1 MRTNLEDKCNL
12 NDALYQSLMVMRMTI
27 HSKTKETPFERHY
40 GRKPRT
46 ELTSNLNLPTDKNN
60 YVSAQPET
68 LQVYSFNNGRGGYD
82 QLIMKTPRKLKC
94 DVSNNCQTN
103 S

>member
-46 ELTSNLNLPTDKNN
+46 ELTSYLNLPTDKNDCFSTTGDPTSLL
-60 YVSAQPET
+60 VQQRA
-68 LQVYSFNNGRGGYD
+68 RR
-82 QLIMKTPRKLKC
+82 I
-94 DVSNNCQTN
+94 
-103 S
+103 